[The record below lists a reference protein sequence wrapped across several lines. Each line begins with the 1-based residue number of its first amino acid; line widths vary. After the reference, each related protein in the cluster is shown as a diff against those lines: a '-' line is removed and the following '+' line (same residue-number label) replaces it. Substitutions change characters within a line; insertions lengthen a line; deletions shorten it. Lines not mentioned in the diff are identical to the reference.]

1 MKKIRTI
8 SFMILL
14 AITIICALLGFGA
27 FDSYLIHQFAPDYFD
42 NGIFFEVNS
51 DKWQYFLYNNK
62 NIIACIATVIGMVQF
77 IIVELVNKCEIRGR

>member
-8 SFMILL
+8 SFIILL

-27 FDSYLIHQFAPDYFD
+27 FDSYLIHQFAPDYFN

-51 DKWQYFLYNNK
+51 DKWQYFLYSNK
-62 NIIACIATVIGMVQF
+62 NIIACIATAVGMVQF
-77 IIVELVNKCEIRGR
+77 IIVELINKYKIRGR